1 MNMFSMAVIESKK
14 ELEALVSN
22 TYFSSLAFAA
32 VAILI
37 ALVIATLI
45 KWQGHPDNSYKT
57 RRICWIIIGVVVPV
71 AFWAINY
78 FYVGSYIERASWS
91 ADFMKANILATLI
104 GLGCYFLVSIITM
117 LIFRSSKWGSILG
130 KTKIK

>member
-1 MNMFSMAVIESKK
+1 MNMFSMAVIGSKK
-14 ELEALVSN
+14 ELEALISN
-22 TYFSSLAFAA
+22 TYFSSLAFAV

-57 RRICWIIIGVVVPV
+57 RRAWWIIIGVVFPI

-78 FYVGSYIERASWS
+78 FYVGKYIEKASWS
-91 ADFMKANILATLI
+91 ADFMKANIFAALI
-104 GLGCYFLVSIITM
+104 GLGLYFVVSIITM
-117 LIFRSSKWGSILG
+117 LIVRSSKWGSILG
-130 KTKIK
+130 KTKNK